1 MPTPYPP
8 APPTVSG
15 NNITMDAFLNNPARV
30 QRAISDLTLNRF
42 LADRIFA
49 EGPRAA
55 GGAVLYDQLLAT
67 DFFTARDVQAIEPA
81 TEFPILNSG
90 ETMPLVAAV
99 TKWGGSA
106 VFSYESVR
114 RDRRDLLA
122 RELIRLRNT
131 IIRKIDT
138 VGMAAL
144 NAAPVQTFGTVAGVW
159 TTVTNNPVTDIFTAV
174 SMIDEQDM
182 GYTATA
188 AIINPADALSIRLS
202 TALAARLPRETPRG
216 ASGSPDLLS
225 SADLDGLAGID
236 RWYVSN
242 RQTAGTVHVLAE
254 RQIGGISDE
263 LPLYSRTVDEE
274 TKERY
279 RVMSARIAVPYI
291 TDPKAV
297 VKITGV
303 R

>member
-8 APPTVSG
+8 APPTVTG

-30 QRAISDLTLNRF
+30 QRAITDLTLNRF

-55 GGAVLYDQLLAT
+55 GGAVLYDQLTAT
-67 DFFTARDVQAIEPA
+67 DFFTARDVQGIEPA

-90 ETMPLVAAV
+90 EVMPLVAAV

-106 VFSYESVR
+106 VFSYEAVR

-122 RELIRLRNT
+122 RELLRLRNT

-144 NAAPVQTFGTVAGVW
+144 NAAPVHTQAAAAVW
-159 TTVTNNPVTDIFTAV
+159 TTVTNNPIVDLFTAV
-174 SMIDEQDM
+174 STIDEQDM
-182 GYTATA
+182 GYVATA
-188 AIINPADALSIRLS
+188 AIIHPSDALSVRLS
-202 TALAARLPRETPRG
+202 TALAARLPRETPRN

-225 SADLDGLAGID
+225 SADLDGLAGIG